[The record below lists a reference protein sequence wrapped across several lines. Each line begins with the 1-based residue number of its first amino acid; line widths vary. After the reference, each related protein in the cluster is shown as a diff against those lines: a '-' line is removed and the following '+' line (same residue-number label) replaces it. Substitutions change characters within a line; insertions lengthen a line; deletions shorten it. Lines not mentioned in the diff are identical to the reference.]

1 MLVKKFPH
9 CDNNVRINVFKYP
22 YAENDKGGMILKCE
36 ECSELSYCSV
46 TNPIETGVL
55 KGAEKIQTWDND
67 VVSKD
72 EFILKFPNI
81 KELKNGLV
89 VIGDLNQRHYEFDFR
104 KPHIYYCSN
113 CREEIESAA
122 YAALFV
128 ESADIVCQYDSLMG
142 YILSNGG
149 QECEDLVLEL
159 EVKCDC
165 DKTFVTYWHKKFVA
179 DGKKI
184 NPIVDLYLVGT
195 DMPVLTNCI
204 DGVMSKNDCK
214 RILEKFVIRWNAIYP
229 RLLIVTPFVG
239 HQWLSQ
245 ELIIELWDWIKNFL
259 DPQKTSLITRKAT
272 FDKYKKACEEKGISL
287 DILDSYD
294 LNNAIIKGFTK
305 KQDFHSKIYVGYSS
319 DHVEML
325 LGSFNLMD
333 GPSVENL
340 SFKHSDYDL
349 FMNKFINPMKIPIVQ
364 AESLDSD
371 WLRIFKKEDQWSAG
385 RIESSKI
392 LNVIM
397 KYL

>member
-1 MLVKKFPH
+1 MLVKKCPY
-9 CDNNVRINVFKYP
+9 CGNNIRINVTKFP
-22 YAENDKGGMILKCE
+22 YVNDKGGIIFKCE

-46 TNPIETGVL
+46 INPIETRVL
-55 KGAEKIQTWDND
+55 KGAEKIDTWDND
-67 VVSKD
+67 VISKD

-81 KELKNGLV
+81 KELKKGLV

-128 ESADIVCQYDSLMG
+128 ESKDIAYQYDSLMN
-142 YILSNGG
+142 YILANSRH
-149 QECEDLVLEL
+149 ECDDLVVEL

-165 DKTFVTYWHKKFVA
+165 DKTFVTYWHKKFTP
-179 DGKKI
+179 DSKKI
-184 NPIVDLYLVGT
+184 NPMSDLYLVGT
-195 DMPVLTNCI
+195 DMPVIINFI

-245 ELIIELWDWIKNFL
+245 EEIIELWDWIKNFL
-259 DPQKTSLITRKAT
+259 DPQKSSLVTRAAT
-272 FDKYKKACEEKGISL
+272 FNKYKKACEEKGISL

-294 LNNAIIKGFTK
+294 LNNAIIQDYTK

-319 DHVEML
+319 DRVEILM
-325 LGSFNLMD
+325 GSFNLMN

-340 SFKHSDYDL
+340 SFKHCDYDL
-349 FMNKFINPMKIPIVQ
+349 FTNRFINPMKIPVVH
-364 AESLDSD
+364 ADSLNSD
-371 WLRIFKKEDQWSAG
+371 WLRILKKEDQWSAG

-397 KYL
+397 NYL